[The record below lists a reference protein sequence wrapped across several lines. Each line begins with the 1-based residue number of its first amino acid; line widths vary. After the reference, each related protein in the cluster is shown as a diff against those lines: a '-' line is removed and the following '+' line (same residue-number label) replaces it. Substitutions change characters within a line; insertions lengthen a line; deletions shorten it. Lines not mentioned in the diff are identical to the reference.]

1 MRWSLILLS
10 LALTACAQPQTSD
23 SQADAAE
30 QFADVDIEG
39 IAKCVRANATEGE
52 LILLDAGGAVAQEA
66 TRAILQRPET
76 GDCIIAAD
84 VNLPRAG

>member
-1 MRWSLILLS
+1 
-10 LALTACAQPQTSD
+10 LALAACAAPEASD
-23 SQADAAE
+23 SQVDAAE
-30 QFADVDIEG
+30 RFADVDIEG

-52 LILLDAGGAVAQEA
+52 LLLLDAGGAIAQEA
-66 TRAILQRPET
+66 TRAILQRPAT